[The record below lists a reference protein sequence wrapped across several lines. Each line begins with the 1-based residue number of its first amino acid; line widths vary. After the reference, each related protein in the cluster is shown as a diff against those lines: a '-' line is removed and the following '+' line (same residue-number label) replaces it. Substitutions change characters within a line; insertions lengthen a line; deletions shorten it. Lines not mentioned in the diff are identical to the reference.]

1 MQVSLRE
8 KDRLSKPASERAEGE
23 GETSMARPAVLT
35 VADTIA
41 KSFMLAV
48 ETRGDRPAIREKKF
62 GVWQPTSWRQW
73 LQISK
78 EIAYG
83 LNAAGFRPG
92 DVASIMANAVPEW
105 VFADMGILCAGG
117 VSSGI
122 YPTDAAAQ
130 VEYLVNDSAT
140 RVIFAGDEE
149 QLDKILACRA
159 HCPTLQKII
168 VFDMEGLSGFSDP
181 MVKSLAE
188 FTAMGRNH
196 IDGRAA
202 LWDEMVAS
210 RGAGDLAILVYTSGT
225 TGPPKGAM
233 HSNRGVTHQMRHAND
248 FFPSTDRE
256 ERLVFLPLCHVAERV
271 GGYYTSLALGSVM
284 NFAESPETVP
294 DNLREVQPTVF
305 LAVPRIW
312 EKFYSV
318 VTIAIK
324 DATAFQKWM
333 YKRALAVGNRRRD
346 HGLEGTPPPASLR
359 LANRLA
365 YWLVF
370 RNIRRMLGLD
380 RCRIAFTGAAPI
392 APDLI
397 RWYLALGIDM
407 REVYGQTENC
417 GVATLMPAD
426 RVKLGSVGKA
436 APWGEV
442 AISPQGEILIR
453 GDFLFMGYLN
463 QPEKTAETID
473 ARGWLPTGDVGSID
487 NEGFVK
493 ITDRMKD
500 IIITSGGKNITPS
513 EIENQLKFSPYVSD
527 AVVIG
532 DKRPYLTCLIMIDQ
546 ENVEKYAQDHDIPF
560 TNYASLCRAPEIQ
573 DLILREI
580 EAVNVN
586 FARVETIK
594 KFFLIERQL
603 TPEDEELTPTMK
615 LKRNFVNKRYATEID
630 AMYGGERAVA

>member
-1 MQVSLRE
+1 
-8 KDRLSKPASERAEGE
+8 
-23 GETSMARPAVLT
+23 MARLAVLT

-41 KSFMLAV
+41 RSFLLAV

-62 GVWQPTSWRQW
+62 GIWQPTSWRQW

-83 LNAAGFRPG
+83 LHATGFGAG
-92 DVASIMANAVPEW
+92 DVASIIANAVPEW

-122 YPTDAAAQ
+122 YPTDSAVQ
-130 VEYLVNDSAT
+130 VEYLVNDSRT
-140 RVIFAGDEE
+140 KVIFAEDEE
-149 QLDKILACRA
+149 QLDKILSCRA
-159 HCPTLQKII
+159 RCPSLQKIV
-168 VFDMEGLSGFSDP
+168 VFDMEGLSGFCDP
-181 MVKSLAE
+181 MVMSLAE
-188 FTAMGRNH
+188 FMALGSNH
-196 IDGRAA
+196 IHGREA

-233 HSNRGVTHQMRHAND
+233 HSNRGVTHQMRHAGD
-248 FFPSTDRE
+248 LFPSTDSE

-271 GGYYTSLALGSVM
+271 GGYYVSLALGSVM

-294 DNLREVQPTVF
+294 DNIREVQPTAF

-312 EKFYSV
+312 EKFYSG
-318 VTIAIK
+318 VTIALK
-324 DATAFQKWM
+324 DATAFQNWT
-333 YKRALAVGNRRRD
+333 YRRALAIGYRMTDCRLN
-346 HGLEGTPPPASLR
+346 GETPSMSLR
-359 LANRLA
+359 LANRAA

-380 RCRIAFTGAAPI
+380 RCRLAFTGAAPI

-417 GVATLMPAD
+417 GVATVMPAD

-442 AISPQGEILIR
+442 AISPEGEILIK

-473 ARGWLPTGDVGSID
+473 TRGWLHTGDVGSID

-513 EIENQLKFSPYVSD
+513 EIENQLKFSPYISD
-527 AVVIG
+527 TVVIG
-532 DKRPYLTCLIMIDQ
+532 DKRPYLTCLVMIDQ
-546 ENVEKYAQDHDIPF
+546 ENVEKFAQDHDIPF
-560 TNYASLCRAPEIQ
+560 TNYASLCRAAKIQ
-573 DLILREI
+573 DLIQREI
-580 EAVNVN
+580 EAVNAN

-615 LKRNFVNKRYATEID
+615 LKRSFVNKRYAIEID
-630 AMYGGERAVA
+630 AMYGDRAVA

>member
-1 MQVSLRE
+1 
-8 KDRLSKPASERAEGE
+8 
-23 GETSMARPAVLT
+23 MARPAVLT

-41 KSFMLAV
+41 NSFLLAA
-48 ETRGDRPAIREKKF
+48 ERRGDEPAIREKTF
-62 GVWQPTSWRQW
+62 GIWQPTSWRQW

-78 EIAYG
+78 DIAYG
-83 LNAAGFRPG
+83 LHAIDFRPG
-92 DVASIMANAVPEW
+92 DVASIIANAVPEW

-117 VSSGI
+117 ISSGI
-122 YPTDAAAQ
+122 YPTDSAAQ
-130 VEYLVNDSAT
+130 VEYLLNDSRT
-140 RVIFAGDEE
+140 RVIFVEDEE
-149 QLDKILACRA
+149 QLDKVLSCRA
-159 HCPTLQKII
+159 RCPTLRQI
-168 VFDMEGLSGFSDP
+168 VIFDMEGLSGFADP
-181 MVKSLAE
+181 MVMSLAE
-188 FTAMGRNH
+188 FTSMGRNH
-196 IDGRAA
+196 VFGHEG

-233 HSNRGVTHQMRHAND
+233 HSNRSVTHQMRHAND
-248 FFPSTDRE
+248 LFPSTDRE

-294 DNLREVQPTVF
+294 DNLREVQPTAF

-312 EKFYSV
+312 EKFYSG
-318 VTIAIK
+318 VTIALK
-324 DATAFQKWM
+324 DATPFQNWM
-333 YKRALAVGNRRRD
+333 YRRAMAVGYRMT
-346 HGLEGTPPPASLR
+346 EGKLDGETPSLGLR
-359 LANRLA
+359 LANRAA

-417 GVATLMPAD
+417 GVATLMPSD
-426 RVKLGSVGKA
+426 RIKLGSVGKA

-442 AISPQGEILIR
+442 KISPEGEILIK
-453 GDFLFMGYLN
+453 GDYLFMGYLN

-473 ARGWLPTGDVGSID
+473 AKGWLHTGDVGSID

-513 EIENQLKFSPYVSD
+513 EIENQLKFSPYISD
-527 AVVIG
+527 TVVIG
-532 DKRPYLTCLIMIDQ
+532 DKRPYLTCLVMIDQ
-546 ENVEKYAQDHDIPF
+546 ENVEKFAQDHDIPF
-560 TNYASLCRAPEIQ
+560 TNYASLCRAVEVQ
-573 DLILREI
+573 DLIQREI
-580 EAVNVN
+580 EAVNAN

-615 LKRNFVNKRYATEID
+615 LKRNFVNKRYAIEIE
-630 AMYGGERAVA
+630 AMYGRAAA

>member
-1 MQVSLRE
+1 
-8 KDRLSKPASERAEGE
+8 
-23 GETSMARPAVLT
+23 MAGPAVLT

-41 KSFMLAV
+41 RSFLKAV
-48 ETRGDRPAIREKKF
+48 ETHGDRPAIREKKF
-62 GVWQPTSWRQW
+62 GIWQPTSWRQW
-73 LQISK
+73 LLISK
-78 EIAYG
+78 DIAYA
-83 LNAAGFRPG
+83 LHAIGFRPG
-92 DVASIMANAVPEW
+92 DVASIIANAVPEW
-105 VFADMGILCAGG
+105 VYADIGILCAGG

-122 YPTDAAAQ
+122 YPTDSAVQ
-130 VEYLVNDSAT
+130 VEYLVNDSRT
-140 RVIFAGDEE
+140 RVVFAEDEE
-149 QLDKILACRA
+149 QLDKLLACRA
-159 HCPTLQKII
+159 RCPTLEKIV
-168 VFDMEGLSGFSDP
+168 VFDMEGLSGFNDP
-181 MVKSLAE
+181 MVMSLDE
-188 FTAMGRNH
+188 FMALGRNH
-196 IDGRAA
+196 SQGEES
-202 LWDEMVAS
+202 LWEEMIAS
-210 RGAGDLAILVYTSGT
+210 RSAGDLAILVYTSGT

-233 HSNRGVTHQMRHAND
+233 HSNRSVTHQMRHALD
-248 FFPSTDRE
+248 FIPARDDE

-271 GGYYTSLALGSVM
+271 GGYYISMALGSVM

-294 DNLREVQPTVF
+294 DNLREVQPTTF
-305 LAVPRIW
+305 LAVPRVW
-312 EKFYSV
+312 EKFYSAI
-318 VTIAIK
+318 TIALK
-324 DATAFQKWM
+324 DATPLQNWV
-333 YKRALAVGNRRRD
+333 YRRAMAIGYRMTDYR
-346 HGLEGTPPPASLR
+346 LEGEAAPLSLR
-359 LANRLA
+359 LANRVA
-365 YWLVF
+365 HWLVF

-417 GVATLMPAD
+417 GVATLMPGD
-426 RVKLGSVGKA
+426 RIKLGSVGKP

-442 AISPQGEILIR
+442 MVCPKGEILIR

-473 ARGWLPTGDVGSID
+473 ARGWLHTGDVGAID
-487 NEGFVK
+487 NEGYVK

-560 TNYASLCRAPEIQ
+560 TNYASLCRAAEIQ
-573 DLILREI
+573 HLIQREI

-586 FARVETIK
+586 FARVETVK
-594 KFFLIERQL
+594 RFFLIERQL

-615 LKRNFVNKRYATEID
+615 LKRSFVNKRYAVEIE
-630 AMYGGERAVA
+630 AMYGERAVA

>member
-1 MQVSLRE
+1 
-8 KDRLSKPASERAEGE
+8 
-23 GETSMARPAVLT
+23 MAGAAVLT

-41 KSFMLAV
+41 KSFLLAA

-73 LQISK
+73 LQISRD
-78 EIAYG
+78 IAYA
-83 LNAAGFRPG
+83 LHATGFRPG
-92 DVASIMANAVPEW
+92 DVASIIANAVPEW
-105 VFADMGILCAGG
+105 VFADMGILCSGG

-122 YPTDAAAQ
+122 YPTDSAAQ

-140 RVIFAGDEE
+140 RVIFAEDEE
-149 QLDKILACRA
+149 QLDKILACRSR
-159 HCPTLQKII
+159 CPTLERIV

-181 MVKSLAE
+181 MVMSLAE
-188 FTAMGRNH
+188 FMALGRNH
-196 IDGRAA
+196 VQGREA
-202 LWDEMVAS
+202 LWDEMIAN

-225 TGPPKGAM
+225 TGPAKGAM
-233 HSNRGVTHQMRHAND
+233 HANRSVTHQMRHAND
-248 FFPSTDRE
+248 LFPSTDSE

-271 GGYYTSLALGSVM
+271 GGYYISLALGSVM

-294 DNLREVQPTVF
+294 DNLREVQPTAF

-312 EKFYSV
+312 EKFYSGI
-318 VTIAIK
+318 TIALK
-324 DATAFQKWM
+324 DATPFQNWM
-333 YKRALAVGNRRRD
+333 YRRALAIGYRMTDCRLEGNRPS
-346 HGLEGTPPPASLR
+346 LSLR
-359 LANRLA
+359 LLNRGA

-380 RCRIAFTGAAPI
+380 RCRVAFTGAAPI

-397 RWYLALGIDM
+397 RWYLALGLDM

-417 GVATLMPAD
+417 GVATLIPAD

-436 APWGEV
+436 VPWGEV
-442 AISPQGEILIR
+442 AISPVGEILIR

-463 QPEKTAETID
+463 QPEKTAETLD
-473 ARGWLPTGDVGSID
+473 ARGWLHTGDVGSID

-500 IIITSGGKNITPS
+500 IIITSGGKNVTPS
-513 EIENQLKFSPYVSD
+513 EIENQLKFSPYISD
-527 AVVIG
+527 AVVVG

-546 ENVEKYAQDHDIPF
+546 ENVEKFAQDHDIPF
-560 TNYASLCRAPEIQ
+560 TNYASLCRAAEIQ
-573 DLILREI
+573 DLIQREI
-580 EAVNVN
+580 EAVNAN

-594 KFFLIERQL
+594 KFYLIERQL

-615 LKRNFVNKRYATEID
+615 LKRNFVNKRYAIEID
-630 AMYGGERAVA
+630 AMYGERAVA

>member
-1 MQVSLRE
+1 
-8 KDRLSKPASERAEGE
+8 
-23 GETSMARPAVLT
+23 MARPAVLT

-41 KSFMLAV
+41 RSFLKSV
-48 ETRGDRPAIREKKF
+48 EARGDRPAIREKKF
-62 GVWQPTSWRQW
+62 GIWQPTSWREW

-78 EIAYG
+78 DIAFG
-83 LNAAGFRPG
+83 LHASGFRPG
-92 DVASIMANAVPEW
+92 DVASIIANAVPEW
-105 VFADMGILCAGG
+105 VYADMGILCAGG

-122 YPTDAAAQ
+122 YPTDSSSQ
-130 VEYLVNDSAT
+130 VEYLINDSST
-140 RVIFAGDEE
+140 KVIFAEDEE
-149 QLDKILACRA
+149 QLDKILACRSR
-159 HCPTLQKII
+159 CPTLQKIV
-168 VFDMEGLSGFSDP
+168 VFDMEGLHGFSDP
-181 MVKSLAE
+181 MVLSLGE
-188 FTAMGRNH
+188 FMALGRNH
-196 IDGRAA
+196 EQGNEA
-202 LWDEMVAS
+202 LWDEMIGS
-210 RGAGDLAILVYTSGT
+210 RNANDLAILVYTSGT

-233 HSNRGVTHQMRHAND
+233 HSNRSVTHQMRHAND
-248 FFPSTDRE
+248 LFPSSDNE
-256 ERLVFLPLCHVAERV
+256 ERLIFLPLCHVAERI
-271 GGYYTSLALGSVM
+271 GGYYVSLALGSVM

-294 DNLREVQPTVF
+294 DNLREVQPTAF
-305 LAVPRIW
+305 LAVPRVW
-312 EKFYSV
+312 EKFYSGI
-318 VTIAIK
+318 TIALK
-324 DATAFQKWM
+324 DATTFQNWM
-333 YKRALAVGNRRRD
+333 YRNALAIGNRMTEYRLQGD
-346 HGLEGTPPPASLR
+346 TPPLSLR
-359 LANRLA
+359 LANRAA
-365 YWLVF
+365 YYLVF

-380 RCRIAFTGAAPI
+380 RCRLAFTGAAPI

-417 GVATLMPAD
+417 GVATVMPPD
-426 RVKLGSVGKA
+426 RIKLGSVGKA

-473 ARGWLPTGDVGSID
+473 AKGWLHTGDVGSID
-487 NEGFVK
+487 NEGFVR

-532 DKRPYLTCLIMIDQ
+532 DKRPYLTCLVMIDQ
-546 ENVEKYAQDHDIPF
+546 ENVEKFAQDHDIPF
-560 TNYASLCRAPEIQ
+560 TNYASLCRAQEIQ
-573 DLILREI
+573 DLIQREI

-594 KFFLIERQL
+594 KFYLIERQL

-615 LKRNFVNKRYATEID
+615 LKRSFVNKRYAAEIN
-630 AMYGGERAVA
+630 AMYGERAVA

>member
-1 MQVSLRE
+1 
-8 KDRLSKPASERAEGE
+8 
-23 GETSMARPAVLT
+23 MARPAVLT

-41 KSFMLAV
+41 KSFLRSV

-62 GVWQPTSWRQW
+62 GIWQPTSWREW
-73 LQISK
+73 LQTSK
-78 EIAYG
+78 DIAFG
-83 LNAAGFRPG
+83 LHATGFRPG
-92 DVASIMANAVPEW
+92 DVASIIANAVPEW
-105 VFADMGILCAGG
+105 VFADIGILCAGG

-122 YPTDAAAQ
+122 YPTDLSAQ
-130 VEYLVNDSAT
+130 VEYLINDSST
-140 RVIFAGDEE
+140 KVIFAEDEE
-149 QLDKILACRA
+149 QLDKILSCRSR
-159 HCPTLQKII
+159 CPTLQKIV
-168 VFDMEGLSGFSDP
+168 VFDMEGLSGFNDP
-181 MVKSLAE
+181 MVLSLAE
-188 FTAMGRNH
+188 FMALGRNH
-196 IDGRAA
+196 EQGNEA
-202 LWDEMVAS
+202 LWDEMLGS
-210 RGAGDLAILVYTSGT
+210 RSAGDLAILVYTSGT

-233 HSNRGVTHQMRHAND
+233 HSNRSVTHQMRHAND
-248 FFPSTDRE
+248 LFPSTDDE
-256 ERLVFLPLCHVAERV
+256 ERLVFLPLCHVAERI
-271 GGYYTSLALGSVM
+271 GGYYISLALGSVM

-294 DNLREVQPTVF
+294 DNLREVQPTAF
-305 LAVPRIW
+305 LAVPRVW
-312 EKFYSV
+312 EKFYSGI
-318 VTIAIK
+318 TIALK
-324 DATAFQKWM
+324 DATAFQNWM
-333 YKRALAVGNRRRD
+333 YRNALAIGNRVTEYKLQGD
-346 HGLEGTPPPASLR
+346 TPPLPLR
-359 LANRLA
+359 LANSAA
-365 YWLVF
+365 YYLVF

-380 RCRIAFTGAAPI
+380 RCRLAFTGAAPI

-417 GVATLMPAD
+417 GVATVMPPD
-426 RVKLGSVGKA
+426 RIKLGSVGKS

-463 QPEKTAETID
+463 QPERTAETID
-473 ARGWLPTGDVGSID
+473 AKGWLHTGDVGSID

-513 EIENQLKFSPYVSD
+513 EIENQLKFSPYISD

-532 DKRPYLTCLIMIDQ
+532 DKRPYLTCLLMIDQ
-546 ENVEKYAQDHDIPF
+546 ENVEKFAQDHDIPF

-573 DLILREI
+573 DLIQREI

-615 LKRNFVNKRYATEID
+615 LKRSFVNKRYAAEID
-630 AMYGGERAVA
+630 AMYGERAVA

>member
-1 MQVSLRE
+1 M
-8 KDRLSKPASERAEGE
+8 
-23 GETSMARPAVLT
+23 SMAGPAVLT

-41 KSFMLAV
+41 KSFVLAV
-48 ETRGDRPAIREKKF
+48 ETRGDRPAIREKKY

-73 LQISK
+73 LQIYK
-78 EIAYG
+78 DINGG
-83 LNAAGFRPG
+83 LHAAGLPPG

-122 YPTDAAAQ
+122 YPTDAAVQ

-140 RVIFAGDEE
+140 RVIFAEDEE
-149 QLDKILACRA
+149 QLDKILSCRA
-159 HCPTLQKII
+159 RCPSLQKIVI
-168 VFDMEGLSGFSDP
+168 FDMEGLNGFSDP
-181 MVKSLAE
+181 MVMSLAE
-188 FTAMGRNH
+188 FTALGSNHMVGREP
-196 IDGRAA
+196 
-202 LWDEMVAS
+202 LWGEMVGS
-210 RGAGDLAILVYTSGT
+210 RGIDDLAILVYTSGT

-248 FFPSTDRE
+248 LFPSTDDE
-256 ERLVFLPLCHVAERV
+256 ERLVFLPLCHVAERI

-294 DNLREVQPTVF
+294 DNLREVQPTAF

-312 EKFYSV
+312 EKFYSGI
-318 VTIAIK
+318 TIALK
-324 DATAFQKWM
+324 DATPFQNWM
-333 YKRALAVGNRRRD
+333 YRHALAMGYRMTDCRLQGD
-346 HGLEGTPPPASLR
+346 TPSLSLR
-359 LANRLA
+359 LANQAA

-380 RCRIAFTGAAPI
+380 RCRVAFTGAAPI

-426 RVKLGSVGKA
+426 RIKLGSVGKA
-436 APWGEV
+436 VPWGKV
-442 AISPQGEILIR
+442 NISLEGEILIR

-473 ARGWLPTGDVGSID
+473 ARGWLHTGDVGSID
-487 NEGFVK
+487 NEGYVK

-500 IIITSGGKNITPS
+500 IIITAGGKNITPS
-513 EIENQLKFSPYVSD
+513 EIENQLKFSPYISD

-532 DKRPYLTCLIMIDQ
+532 DKRPYLTCLVMMHQ
-546 ENVEKYAQDHDIPF
+546 ETVKKFPQDHDIPF
-560 TNYASLCRAPEIQ
+560 TNYASLCRAAEIQ
-573 DLILREI
+573 DLIQREI
-580 EAVNVN
+580 EAVNAN
-586 FARVETIK
+586 FARVETVK

-615 LKRNFVNKRYATEID
+615 LQRNFVNKRYAIEID
-630 AMYGGERAVA
+630 AMYGERAVA